1 MKTFA
6 VVGGDLRYIELA
18 ESLSARF
25 CVYAMGF
32 DKNVFTQKGERK
44 AKLLG
49 SVTLN
54 ENRVDYL
61 ILPIPAAKDELHVNT
76 GYFSGDIP
84 MSSLPA
90 LINESGTVF
99 AGRLSETHKK
109 MFEDAGISVVDYSN
123 REDFAVMNAVATSEG
138 AIQIAMEETK
148 TTISSQKILILGMG
162 RIAKVLL
169 MHLRGFTD
177 DITAAARKPHDIV
190 WAGIFGKTGISLAE
204 AYKNIGE
211 FDLIFNTI
219 PTEILTS
226 NRLSQVKESAAIIDL
241 ASKPGGV
248 DFEAAEHLGIK
259 AIHAL
264 SLPGKVAP
272 ITAGKV
278 IAKTIENILIERG
291 EGAGEERY

>member
-25 CVYAMGF
+25 RVLSMGF
-32 DKNVFTQKGERK
+32 DKNVFCTNETSKV
-44 AKLLG
+44 KLLG
-49 SVTLN
+49 SLALN

-76 GYFSGDIP
+76 KYFSGDIP
-84 MSSLPA
+84 MSSLPP
-90 LINESGTVF
+90 LIKEGGTVF
-99 AGRLSETHKK
+99 AGRLSKVHEK

-169 MHLRGFTD
+169 LHLRGFTD

-190 WAGIFGKTGISLAE
+190 WAGIFGKSGISLTE
-204 AYKNIGE
+204 SYKRLGE

-219 PTEILTS
+219 PTEILTA
-226 NRLSQVKESAAIIDL
+226 NRLSQVKETAAIIDL

-248 DFEAAEHLGIK
+248 DFEAAERLGIK

-272 ITAGKV
+272 VTAGKV

-291 EGAGEERY
+291 EGVCEERY

>member
-6 VVGGDLRYIELA
+6 VIGGDLRYIELA
-18 ESLSARF
+18 KSLSDRF
-25 CVYAMGF
+25 VGYALGF
-32 DKNVFTQKGERK
+32 DKNVFNIKGDPK
-44 AKLLG
+44 VKLQNNI
-49 SVTLN
+49 TLN

-61 ILPIPAAKDELHVNT
+61 ILPIPAAKDEFHVNT
-76 GYFSGDIP
+76 SYFSGDIP
-84 MSSLPA
+84 ISSLPA
-90 LINESGTVF
+90 LLNEGGTVF
-99 AGRLSETHKK
+99 AGRLSEHHRRL
-109 MFEDAGISVVDYSN
+109 FEDGGISVVDYST

-162 RIAKVLL
+162 RISKVLL

-204 AYKNIGE
+204 CYKRLDE

-219 PTEILTS
+219 PSEILTA
-226 NRLSQVKESAAIIDL
+226 NRLSQVKKTAAIIDL

-248 DFEAAEHLGIK
+248 DFQAAERLGIK
-259 AIHAL
+259 AVHAL

-291 EGAGEERY
+291 ELQV

>member
-25 CVYAMGF
+25 RVYAMGF
-32 DKNVFTQKGERK
+32 DKNVICTNETSKV
-44 AKLLG
+44 KLAG

-76 GYFSGDIP
+76 KYFSGDIP
-84 MSSLPA
+84 MSSLPS
-90 LINESGTVF
+90 LINEGGTVF
-99 AGRLSETHKK
+99 AGRLSKVHEK
-109 MFEDAGISVVDYSN
+109 MFEDAGISVVDYSE

-169 MHLRGFTD
+169 LHLRGFTD
-177 DITAAARKPHDIV
+177 DVTAAARKPHDIV
-190 WAGIFGKTGISLAE
+190 WAGIFGKSGISLTE
-204 AYKNIGE
+204 AYKRLGE

-219 PTEILTS
+219 PTEILTAS
-226 NRLSQVKESAAIIDL
+226 RLTQVKEAAAIIDL

-248 DFEAAEHLGIK
+248 DFEAAERLGIK

-272 ITAGKV
+272 VTAGKV

-291 EGAGEERY
+291 EVQSEERY